1 MYPKISKYISVA
13 VISLLLP
20 FASYAQ
26 QTESEKT
33 QQTVEDLT
41 KKEAPVFGGVA
52 LSGDLVGVVMKSL
65 NSDYSQMEVAAHLNF
80 KEKYFPVFEL
90 GYGESNCE
98 GGETGN
104 TYKTKAPYFRIG
116 MDYNFTK
123 KWYTGNRLY
132 LGIRYAF
139 TSFKYDI
146 SSPGFADPVWG
157 NEVPFV
163 FNGLSA
169 NSHWGEIVFGIET
182 RIWKIFHLGW
192 NVRYKIRMSHSEAP
206 QGSPWYVPGFG
217 KYGNSCIG
225 GTFNIIFD
233 I

>member
-80 KEKYFPVFEL
+80 KEKFL
-90 GYGESNCE
+90 W
-98 GGETGN
+98 
-104 TYKTKAPYFRIG
+104 KA
-116 MDYNFTK
+116 K
-123 KWYTGNRLY
+123 KQIKCSVRK
-132 LGIRYAF
+132 IV
-139 TSFKYDI
+139 KQ
-146 SSPGFADPVWG
+146 
-157 NEVPFV
+157 
-163 FNGLSA
+163 GL
-169 NSHWGEIVFGIET
+169 HI
-182 RIWKIFHLGW
+182 
-192 NVRYKIRMSHSEAP
+192 
-206 QGSPWYVPGFG
+206 
-217 KYGNSCIG
+217 
-225 GTFNIIFD
+225 
-233 I
+233 

>member
-1 MYPKISKYISVA
+1 MYLKISKYISVA

-26 QTESEKT
+26 QTESEKA

-52 LSGDLVGVVMKSL
+52 LS
-65 NSDYSQMEVAAHLNF
+65 
-80 KEKYFPVFEL
+80 
-90 GYGESNCE
+90 
-98 GGETGN
+98 
-104 TYKTKAPYFRIG
+104 
-116 MDYNFTK
+116 
-123 KWYTGNRLY
+123 
-132 LGIRYAF
+132 
-139 TSFKYDI
+139 
-146 SSPGFADPVWG
+146 
-157 NEVPFV
+157 
-163 FNGLSA
+163 
-169 NSHWGEIVFGIET
+169 GEIVFGIET

>member
-26 QTESEKT
+26 QTESEKA

-98 GGETGN
+98 GEETGN

-146 SSPGFADPVWG
+146 SSP
-157 NEVPFV
+157 
-163 FNGLSA
+163 L
-169 NSHWGEIVFGIET
+169 
-182 RIWKIFHLGW
+182 
-192 NVRYKIRMSHSEAP
+192 Y
-206 QGSPWYVPGFG
+206 
-217 KYGNSCIG
+217 
-225 GTFNIIFD
+225 
-233 I
+233 